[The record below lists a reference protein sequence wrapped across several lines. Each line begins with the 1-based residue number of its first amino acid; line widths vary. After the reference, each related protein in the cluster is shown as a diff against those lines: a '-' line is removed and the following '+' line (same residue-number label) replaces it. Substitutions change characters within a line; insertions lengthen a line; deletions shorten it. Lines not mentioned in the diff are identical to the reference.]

1 MQTISLFLSKTL
13 VRRRRKNNDERD
25 TINDVLD
32 SPNMSRRTIVKE
44 YEHQNNEEYS
54 NLGFSN
60 INLKL
65 EGRQDDYPF
74 KKLEGDSKGLEI
86 FGKKLGDQTK
96 NQINFFNHFESNN
109 HSRLFKPLFEEGVNC
124 SMMGVIDD
132 NSNNIEHKFM
142 FANEK

>member
-1 MQTISLFLSKTL
+1 
-13 VRRRRKNNDERD
+13 
-25 TINDVLD
+25 
-32 SPNMSRRTIVKE
+32 MSRRTLVKE
-44 YEHQNNEEYS
+44 FEHHNNEEYS

-60 INLKL
+60 INLKM
-65 EGRQDDYPF
+65 ESKKPEDPF
-74 KKLEGDSKGLEI
+74 KHSEGESKGLEI

-96 NQINFFNHFESNN
+96 NQHNYFSPFESNN
-109 HSRLFKPLFEEGVNC
+109 HSRLFKPLFEEGANC